1 MVVQIEY
8 LATVSMETERWV
20 VVVDEIDLWRSV
32 VRASK
37 WVFVVEQI
45 AENVENNLK

>member
-8 LATVSMETERWV
+8 LAIVVMESERWV
-20 VVVDEIDLWRSV
+20 VRVDETDLWRSAARV
-32 VRASK
+32 SK
-37 WVFVVEQI
+37 RVFVIVQI

>member
-20 VVVDEIDLWRSV
+20 VAVDENDLWRSAA
-32 VRASK
+32 RACK
-37 WVFVVEQI
+37 WVFKAVQI

>member
-20 VVVDEIDLWRSV
+20 VAVDETDLWRSV

-37 WVFVVEQI
+37 WVFVVVQI